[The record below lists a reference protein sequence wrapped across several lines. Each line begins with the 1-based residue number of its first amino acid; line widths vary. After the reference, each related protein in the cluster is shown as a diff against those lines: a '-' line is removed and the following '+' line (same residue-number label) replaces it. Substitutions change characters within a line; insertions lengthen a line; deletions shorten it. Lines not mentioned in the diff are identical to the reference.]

1 MYMNAETDTMQAV
14 DWGAHT
20 EKGIP
25 IDEFCFK
32 CSDICG
38 RIRPLMTKEQALEAY
53 LQRDASAANQIFG
66 QEFDEASTKFDE
78 METDMLPF
86 MPSSAVQTKRDVGIE
101 IYQEYGLI
109 DEAEFFR
116 LTGMTPK
123 AASKKPSPFP
133 APSPSSDG
141 KKMQRFLFSLR
152 GLPADEIAAMTKIK
166 VFFHDSAEF
175 SKHYLAARDQLLQ
188 NQGQYVFS
196 FALAKTEK
204 LEIPAKPD
212 SFADILASARKR
224 RTLACC
230 SVKCSPFSKSSEV
243 CWLGS

>member
-1 MYMNAETDTMQAV
+1 MQAV
-14 DWGAHT
+14 DWGNHT

-53 LQRDASAANQIFG
+53 SQRRDSEANTLLAD
-66 QEFDEASTKFDE
+66 EFDEAAAKFDE
-78 METDMLPF
+78 MESDMLPF

-101 IYQEYGLI
+101 IYQEYGLV
-109 DEAEFFR
+109 DEGEFYR
-116 LTGMTPK
+116 LVGITPK
-123 AASKKPSPFP
+123 AANKKPSPFP
-133 APSPSSDG
+133 APTPSADG
-141 KKMQRFLFSLR
+141 KRMNRFLFSLR

-204 LEIPAKPD
+204 LDIPAKPD
-212 SFADILASARKR
+212 SFADILTSAKKKKN
-224 RTLACC
+224 LACYP
-230 SVKCSPFSKSSEV
+230 VTFSKV
-243 CWLGS
+243 FG